1 MQGQRIQG
9 HFSFRTAGVV
19 KLNIA
24 QCYKRRPLDMP
35 EIYQKMVLKWNVES
49 YGSPTNAA
57 QQGIFIIFFYFIFWV
72 AGPYIKKLW
81 LYGIKGRGE
90 GWANTLAVLAVR
102 KARSPAWPC
111 MHVFVHVCSKTCM
124 KERKIF
130 CPCDPSHRLLR
141 VYLCVFFTSISVI
154 DTIKQRK
161 AGGPV
166 LWNNVPSA
174 VWPPAQL
181 LRCRVRR
188 TSDTLKTKYFLRVHV
203 FCCVC
208 LILMACALRFMH
220 ARMWNVLL
228 YHFRW

>member
-1 MQGQRIQG
+1 MELRGGGRSG
-9 HFSFRTAGVV
+9 LT
-19 KLNIA
+19 LW
-24 QCYKRRPLDMP
+24 QCLLWERPDHLPGRVCMFLCMCARRHA
-35 EIYQKMVLKWNVES
+35 W
-49 YGSPTNAA
+49 
-57 QQGIFIIFFYFIFWV
+57 
-72 AGPYIKKLW
+72 KKE
-81 LYGIKGRGE
+81 K
-90 GWANTLAVLAVR
+90 
-102 KARSPAWPC
+102 S
-111 MHVFVHVCSKTCM
+111 FVHAILHIACCVC
-124 KERKIF
+124 I
-130 CPCDPSHRLLR
+130 
-141 VYLCVFFTSISVI
+141 CVFFTSISVI